1 MHFFSNHVKHNHS
14 MFFFL
19 IVMLGILSVQVVHAT
34 FFKVFNISKLIEV
47 LFNRLEHV
55 RMIIRVGNQAC
66 SWMIIIIKSYVLF

>member
-1 MHFFSNHVKHNHS
+1 MHFLSNQVKHNHS
-14 MFFFL
+14 MFYL

-34 FFKVFNISKLIEV
+34 FFKVFNISKLTEV

-66 SWMIIIIKSYVLF
+66 NWITIIIKSYVLF